1 MTTQSEP
8 RAVLPSGPDQSPQTS
23 LLSQLVREA
32 FSGSSGF
39 PSPEGFAGAAPR
51 AVAPATAAQPARVDS
66 VSIATSSLP
75 SAPSPAIAPYAIA
88 QADSVTQ
95 VPEASLAR
103 GYVPDHSGHI
113 ATPGQ
118 ASLPDNGFFPGDFAT
133 APGPFS
139 LPGADY
145 GTASGYAPVSSY
157 APAGANPGPAG
168 GGASALDRALN
179 PGDAFAFGEPRF
191 TNGYQDRQNG
201 DTVIAQHH
209 ARHDSTS
216 NYYFLEQRDASP
228 RAESVPASVGPGGP
242 PRTAPADARQPAFET
257 AANAPRD
264 SVLTAFESR
273 GVRKDFPILHQTV
286 NGKPLIWLDNAA
298 TTQKPQ
304 SVIDITSEFYS
315 RHNSNIHR
323 AAHTLAARSTDLF
336 EGARDKL
343 RDFIGAASS
352 REIVFVRGTTEA
364 INLVANSYGQKFIS
378 AGDEILI
385 THIEHHANIVPWQLL
400 AQRTGAVLK
409 VAPVDDNGTLQLD
422 KFAALLGPRTKFV
435 SVTHVANAL
444 GTINPVAE
452 IIALSHARGVP
463 VLVDA
468 AQSSPHLPIDVRAL
482 DADFLVLSGHKIFG
496 PTGIGILYGKEHWLE
511 ALPPWQG
518 GGHMIKDVTFEHT
531 VFQGLPE
538 KFEAGTPDIA
548 GAVGLGAAVDYINSI
563 GIADIAAF
571 EHALLEY
578 ANEGLATVPGLRIIG
593 TSPLKASVLS
603 FVVKGFEPEQVSRHL
618 DKHGIATRSGHHCAQ
633 PALRRF
639 GVETTVR
646 ASLAFYNTR
655 EDVDAF
661 IHALHLLPRR

>member
-8 RAVLPSGPDQSPQTS
+8 RAVLPSGQDQSPLTS

-32 FSGSSGF
+32 FSGAPAA
-39 PSPEGFAGAAPR
+39 PSLPEGLPEATPPQAAIPSVAAPP
-51 AVAPATAAQPARVDS
+51 APVDS
-66 VSIATSSLP
+66 VSLTAPSLP
-75 SAPSPAIAPYAIA
+75 ADLPVIAPAA
-88 QADSVTQ
+88 AHADPAAQ
-95 VPEASLAR
+95 VPEAALAPAFA
-103 GYVPDHSGHI
+103 PDRSGHVSV
-113 ATPGQ
+113 PG
-118 ASLPDNGFFPGDFAT
+118 SGFLPGDYLT
-133 APGPFS
+133 PPG
-139 LPGADY
+139 DY
-145 GTASGYAPVSSY
+145 ASVSGYAPVSAY
-157 APAGANPGPAG
+157 APAGGHPAPS
-168 GGASALDRALN
+168 GAPTSDGALALDHVLH
-179 PGDAFAFGEPRF
+179 PHEVFVFGEPRF
-191 TNGYQDRQNG
+191 LGGYEDRQGG

-209 ARHDSTS
+209 ARHDSTP
-216 NYYFLEQRDASP
+216 NYYFLQQREAPARADA
-228 RAESVPASVGPGGP
+228 VPASVGPGG
-242 PRTAPADARQPAFET
+242 TAASPAHPANAHA

-264 SVLTAFESR
+264 SVLTAFETR
-273 GVRKDFPILHQTV
+273 GLRRDFPVLHQTV
-286 NGKPLIWLDNAA
+286 NGKPLVWLDNAA

-352 REIVFVRGTTEA
+352 REIVFLRGTTEA
-364 INLVANSYGQKFIS
+364 INLVANSFGQQFIG

-400 AQRTGAVLK
+400 ARRTGAVLK
-409 VAPVDDNGTLQLD
+409 VAPVDDNGTLLLD
-422 KFAALLGPRTKFV
+422 QFAALLGPRTKFV

-468 AQSSPHLPIDVRAL
+468 AQSSPHLPLDVRAL

-496 PTGIGILYGKEHWLE
+496 PTGIGILYGKERWLE

-518 GGHMIKDVTFEHT
+518 GGHMIRDVTFERT
-531 VFQGLPE
+531 IFQGPPE

-548 GAVGLGAAVDYINSI
+548 GAVGLGAAVDYINNV
-563 GIADIAAF
+563 GIADIAAY
-571 EHALLEY
+571 EHALLDY

-603 FVVKGFEPEQVSRHL
+603 FVVKGFESEQVARHL
-618 DKHGIATRSGHHCAQ
+618 DRHGIATRSGHHCAQ

-655 EDVDAF
+655 EDVDALVN
-661 IHALHLLPRR
+661 ALHLLPKR

>member
-1 MTTQSEP
+1 MTTPSDP
-8 RAVLPSGPDQSPQTS
+8 HAVLPSGQGQSPHTS

-32 FSGSSGF
+32 FSGAPGA
-39 PSPEGFAGAAPR
+39 PSFPEGLPGFIPQGPAPAAP
-51 AVAPATAAQPARVDS
+51 AAGAQPARADS
-66 VSIATSSLP
+66 VSVAASSLP
-75 SAPSPAIAPYAIA
+75 TALAAPTPSAIAS
-88 QADSVTQ
+88 ADPASVA
-95 VPEASLAR
+95 PEAVSPRAFAPDR
-103 GYVPDHSGHI
+103 AAVPP
-113 ATPGQ
+113 TPDG
-118 ASLPDNGFFPGDFAT
+118 GFFSGAYPN
-133 APGPFS
+133 APGNPAS
-139 LPGADY
+139 
-145 GTASGYAPVSSY
+145 ASGYPPVSDY
-157 APAGANPGPAG
+157 APAGAAG
-168 GGASALDRALN
+168 LSGAPTTDGALALDHVLK
-179 PGDAFAFGEPRF
+179 PDDLFAFGEPRF
-191 TNGYQDRQNG
+191 LDGYEDRQDS

-209 ARHDSTS
+209 ARHDSAS
-216 NYYFLEQRDASP
+216 HYYFLEQRRAPAASDA
-228 RAESVPASVGPGGP
+228 VPASVGPGETARDASGATAQTP
-242 PRTAPADARQPAFET
+242 PAAAHT

-264 SVLTAFESR
+264 GVLTAFESR
-273 GVRKDFPILHQTV
+273 GLRKDFPVLHQTV
-286 NGKPLIWLDNAA
+286 NGKPLVWLDNAA

-304 SVIDITSEFYS
+304 GVIDITSEFYS

-343 RDFIGAASS
+343 RDFVGAASS

-364 INLVANSYGQKFIS
+364 INLVANSYGQRFVGS
-378 AGDEILI
+378 GDEILI

-409 VAPVDDNGTLQLD
+409 VAPVDDNGTLLLD
-422 KFAALLGPRTKFV
+422 RFAALLGPRTKLV
-435 SVTHVANAL
+435 SVTQVANAL

-452 IIALSHARGVP
+452 IIALAHARGVP

-468 AQSSPHLPIDVRAL
+468 AQSAPHLPIDVRAL

-496 PTGIGILYGKEHWLE
+496 PTGIGILYGKEHLLE

-518 GGHMIKDVTFEHT
+518 GGHMIRDVTFEHT

-548 GAVGLGAAVDYINSI
+548 GAVGLGAAVDYINGV
-563 GIADIAAF
+563 GIAEIAAY
-571 EHALLEY
+571 EHALLDY
-578 ANEGLATVPGLRIIG
+578 ANEGLATVPGLRLIG

-639 GVETTVR
+639 GVEATVR
-646 ASLAFYNTR
+646 ASLALYNTR
-655 EDVDAF
+655 EDVDALVNG
-661 IHALHLLPRR
+661 LHLLPRR

>member
-8 RAVLPSGPDQSPQTS
+8 RAVLPSGPDQSPQTP
-23 LLSQLVREA
+23 LISQLVREA
-32 FSGSSGF
+32 FSGFAGI
-39 PSPEGFAGAAPR
+39 PSPEGIAGVAPQAAAPST
-51 AVAPATAAQPARVDS
+51 VAQPARVDS
-66 VSIATSSLP
+66 VSVAASSLP
-75 SAPSPAIAPYAIA
+75 SASPTPDPHVIA
-88 QADSVTQ
+88 QADPVTQ
-95 VPEASLAR
+95 VQEASLAQAF
-103 GYVPDHSGHI
+103 VPDHAGH
-113 ATPGQ
+113 AALPGL
-118 ASLPDNGFFPGDFAT
+118 SPLSSNGFFPGDY
-133 APGPFS
+133 APPPGDFS
-139 LPGADY
+139 LPQADY
-145 GTASGYAPVSSY
+145 GTVSGYAPVSSY
-157 APAGANPGPAG
+157 APAGGEPLPSRAG
-168 GGASALDRALN
+168 VSGGALDSALH
-179 PGDAFAFGEPRF
+179 PGDALVFGEPRF
-191 TNGYQDRQNG
+191 TKGYRDLQNG

-209 ARHDSTS
+209 ARHDSAS
-216 NYYFLEQRDASP
+216 NYYFLEQSQPP
-228 RAESVPASVGPGGP
+228 RTDVVPTSVGPGGSAQA
-242 PRTAPADARQPAFET
+242 RPASARAPAFET

-273 GVRKDFPILHQTV
+273 GVRKDFPVLHQTV

-323 AAHTLAARSTDLF
+323 AAHTLAARATDLF

-343 RDFIGAASS
+343 RDFIGAGSS
-352 REIVFVRGTTEA
+352 REIVFLRGTTEA
-364 INLVANSYGQKFIS
+364 INLVANSYGQKFIG
-378 AGDEILI
+378 AGDEIII

-409 VAPVDDNGTLQLD
+409 VAPVDDNGTLLLD
-422 KFAALLGPRTKFV
+422 RFAALLGPRTRFV
-435 SVTHVANAL
+435 SVTQVANAL

-468 AQSSPHLPIDVRAL
+468 AQSAPHLPIDVRAL

-531 VFQGLPE
+531 VFQGPPE

-548 GAVGLGAAVDYINSI
+548 GAVGLGAAVDYINGV

-661 IHALHLLPRR
+661 INALHLLPQR